1 MKRHVTS
8 SRQQSF
14 GEVKHKHV
22 LHRNNTNINYI
33 FEDDISISKLY
44 LFGTMLLQMK
54 KIKKRKTTKNLG
66 T

>member
-8 SRQQSF
+8 SSQQSF

-22 LHRNNTNINYI
+22 LHRNNTNINHI
-33 FEDDISISKLY
+33 FEDDISISKMY

-54 KIKKRKTTKNLG
+54 KIKKRKTTKNLV